1 MSDRRWQW
9 QTFRLGYAAAVRRR
23 QTFHPQRRHRSRR
36 CRIRKKFPSSPVC
49 RHRPEFQIRNVPGIQ
64 GCGGAEKIYNRN
76 KKINDMNKINKL
88 FAERGNEKFLSLY
101 FCAGTPTLDGTVD
114 VIRTMERRG
123 IKMVEVGVPFSDPM
137 ADGPVIQSAAT
148 KALRNGITL
157 KKIFGQLKT
166 IKDEVKIPLILMG
179 YLNVI
184 MQYGIE
190 EFCKSCVDSG
200 VSGAIIPDLP
210 FKDYQETV
218 KPIAD
223 RYDIRIIMLITPE
236 TSEERIHFIDDNT
249 DGFIYMVSS
258 AAITGAQ
265 KSFDEAKQ
273 EYFHRINAMNL
284 KHPRMIGFGISN
296 KQTLE
301 SAQNNAAGAIIGSKF
316 VTLLEESKD
325 ADEAL
330 DKLFDALKR

>member
-1 MSDRRWQW
+1 
-9 QTFRLGYAAAVRRR
+9 
-23 QTFHPQRRHRSRR
+23 
-36 CRIRKKFPSSPVC
+36 
-49 RHRPEFQIRNVPGIQ
+49 
-64 GCGGAEKIYNRN
+64 
-76 KKINDMNKINKL
+76 MNKINKL
-88 FAERGNEKFLSLY
+88 FADRGDEKLLSLY
-101 FCAGTPTLDGTVD
+101 FCAGTPKLNGTAD
-114 VIRTMERRG
+114 VIQTMERRG
-123 IKMVEVGVPFSDPM
+123 IKMIEVGIPFSDPM

-157 KKIFGQLKT
+157 KKIFEQLKP
-166 IKDEVKIPLILMG
+166 IKDSVKIPLILMG

-184 MQYGIE
+184 IQYGIE
-190 EFCKSCVDSG
+190 EFCKSCVECG

-223 RYDIRIIMLITPE
+223 KYDIRIIMLITPE

-258 AAITGAQ
+258 ASITGAQ
-265 KSFDEAKQ
+265 KNFDDAKQ
-273 EYFHRINAMNL
+273 EYFHRINNMDL

-330 DKLFDALKR
+330 DKLFDALNK